1 MRTTMTLS
9 PQDALTIVALLTAGL
24 GLLVAAHALRLPYP
38 ILLVLGG
45 LALGFIPGMPQLHLN
60 PQLVLVGILPPLL
73 YATAFY
79 TPLREM
85 RQAARSI
92 TSLALGLVFATV
104 VVIAVVGHY
113 AIDLPWPVAFVLGA
127 IVAPTDPVA
136 ATTIADRVGLPRNLV
151 VMIEGEGILN
161 DATALTA
168 YRFAVAAVIG
178 GSFSLFHAAWQ
189 FVLSV
194 VGGIAVGL
202 VVGVLIRL
210 LRRRIDHS
218 PTEIAIA
225 LFSGYLAYLPAE
237 ALHVSAVLAAVTVG
251 VYVGWYT
258 PELTNARTRLQGEA
272 VWEIVTF
279 VVNALLFTLV
289 GLQLRTIV
297 SSIHTQ
303 SLGTLV
309 AWGAIVSGAVIG
321 VRIVW
326 VYAATYLQWWV
337 LPGVRYR
344 ERLPDPRAVGVVAWT
359 GMRGGVTLAAALAL
373 PLTTDAGTPFPHRSL
388 IVFLAFAVIVA
399 TLVVQGLSL
408 QPLVRVLDLPHREN
422 VDQETDARL
431 YAAEAALDRLDELAT
446 EDWARDDAVERLRD
460 SYRFRQGRLS
470 ARYDDGPRLDR
481 HRRDYARLRRELLDA
496 ERDALLELRQQGRL
510 DDAVLQR
517 VRRELDI
524 DETRLDG

>member
-1 MRTTMTLS
+1 MTLS
-9 PQDALTIVALLTAGL
+9 PHDALTIVALLAAGL
-24 GLLVAAHALRLPYP
+24 GLLVAAHLVRIPYP

-45 LALGFIPGMPQLHLN
+45 LALGFIPGVPHLHLN
-60 PQLVLVGILPPLL
+60 PELVLVGILPPLL

-79 TPLREM
+79 TPLREIHK
-85 RQAARSI
+85 AARSI
-92 TSLALGLVFATV
+92 SSLAFGLVFAT
-104 VVIAVVGHY
+104 IAAVAAVAHY
-113 AIDLPWPVAFVLGA
+113 AIDMPWPVAFVLGA

-136 ATTIADRVGLPRNLV
+136 ATAIADRIGLPRNLV
-151 VMIEGEGILN
+151 VMIEGEGLLN

-168 YRFAVAAVIG
+168 YRFAVAAVVG
-178 GSFSLFHAAWQ
+178 GGFSLMHATWE
-189 FVLSV
+189 FVVAV
-194 VGGIAVGL
+194 VGGIGVGLAVGF
-202 VVGVLIRL
+202 LIRQ

-218 PTEIAIA
+218 PTEVAIA

-297 SSIHTQ
+297 SSIHGH

-309 AWGAIVSGAVIG
+309 AWGALISGVVIG
-321 VRIVW
+321 VRLLW
-326 VYAATYLQWWV
+326 VYGVTYLQWWV
-337 LPGVRYR
+337 FPRIRSR
-344 ERLPDPRAVGVVAWT
+344 ERFPNPRAVGVVAWT

-373 PLTTDAGTPFPHRSL
+373 PLTTDNGSPFPDRSL
-388 IVFLAFAVIVA
+388 VVFLAFAVIVA
-399 TLVVQGLSL
+399 TLVLQGLSL
-408 QPLVRVLDLPHREN
+408 QPLVRMFDLPHREDT
-422 VDQETDARL
+422 DQETAARL

-446 EDWARDDAVERLRD
+446 EDWARDDAVQRLRD
-460 SYRFRQGRLS
+460 SYAFRQGKLS
-470 ARYDDGPRLDR
+470 ARYDDAPKLDR
-481 HRRDYARLRRELLDA
+481 HRRDFERLRRQLIDA
-496 ERDALLELRQQGRL
+496 ERGALLELQRRGQL
-510 DDAVLQR
+510 EDEVLQR

-524 DETRLDG
+524 EETRLGG